1 MKTKATAAR
10 LHEVKPIEIRQF
22 ETFLRPADDKSF
34 DQLVEEIARAEHD
47 QQ

>member
-10 LHEVKPIEIRQF
+10 LHEVKPTEIRQF